1 MDKKTVKTI
10 QGLVLFVAAVAVV
23 CFKTESVMEVFGYI
37 LGICYPF
44 LMGGAMA
51 FVINILMRFLER
63 HLFENRWVKDNRI
76 IRKLK
81 RPISLLLSMV
91 TILLLFA
98 GVFLM
103 VIPELVDAIVQMSA
117 HLQGTFQ
124 NIYRWLEAFFAQK
137 DWSEALLTP
146 LEAAS
151 QMDWSA
157 LTEKVLAFLSGGIGS
172 LLGSTFSMA
181 TVVIGKLFNWM
192 IAIVFACYLLTGKE
206 RIAAQG
212 KSVLKAYLPEKWNER
227 VLFVLRLTSKTF
239 ASFITGQC
247 LEAMI
252 LGCMFL
258 VTMSI
263 GGFPYALVISVLI
276 GFTAIIPYVGA
287 FMGWFVGV
295 LMILT
300 ISPVKALLFII
311 LFFVLQQIEENLVY
325 PRVVG
330 KSVGLP
336 AIWVLMAITLGGS
349 LMGVM
354 GMLVFIPLVSVGYS
368 LLKMDVR
375 KRLEKK
381 EE

>member
-1 MDKKTVKTI
+1 M
-10 QGLVLFVAAVAVV
+10 
-23 CFKTESVMEVFGYI
+23 
-37 LGICYPF
+37 
-44 LMGGAMA
+44 
-51 FVINILMRFLER
+51 
-63 HLFENRWVKDNRI
+63 
-76 IRKLK
+76 
-81 RPISLLLSMV
+81 
-91 TILLLFA
+91 
-98 GVFLM
+98 
-103 VIPELVDAIVQMSA
+103 
-117 HLQGTFQ
+117 
-124 NIYRWLEAFFAQK
+124 
-137 DWSEALLTP
+137 
-146 LEAAS
+146 
-151 QMDWSA
+151 
-157 LTEKVLAFLSGGIGS
+157 TEKVLAFLSGGIGS

-300 ISPVKALLFII
+300 ISPIKALLFII